1 MLNIDILIVIIFI
14 ILDLAF
20 INWSLYKFNSG
31 MPALIINIIML
42 IVILII

>member
-20 INWSLYKFNSG
+20 VNWSLYKFDSG
-31 MPALIINIIML
+31 IPALIVNLIML